1 VIQAIST
8 PATEWLK
15 SQGVAFDT
23 HQFEYVQGGGTARS
37 SRLLGIDEHA
47 VVKTLVFEDQDRRP
61 LIVLMHG
68 DCHVDTKELARL
80 IGAQKIWSA
89 APAVAEALSG
99 WPVGATNPFA
109 LKTAMPVYLE
119 STVLE
124 LAKMYINGGGR
135 GILVSMDPAD
145 FLRSLQPRLVRCAK
159 EKPVLVSKAP

>member
-1 VIQAIST
+1 LTQDIKT
-8 PATEWLK
+8 PATEWLRSK
-15 SQGVAFDT
+15 GVAFEI
-23 HQFEYVQGGGTARS
+23 HQFDYELGGGTSRS

-47 VVKTLVFEDQDRRP
+47 VVKTLVFEDQERKP
-61 LIVLMHG
+61 LVVLMHG
-68 DCHVDTKELARL
+68 DCHVDTKALAQL
-80 IGAQKIWSA
+80 VGAKKIWSA

-109 LKTAMPVYLE
+109 LKTEMPIYLE
-119 STVLE
+119 SSVLN

-135 GILVSMDPAD
+135 GFLVSMDPAD